1 MSEQALYQIVV
12 DGLDASE
19 RFHPILI
26 DLRVHLAAESV
37 SDTAEIELDDTNG
50 RIALPR
56 AGAFVAIALGWRD
69 SGISPVFEGTVDDI
83 KSRGARGAGRTLNI
97 TAKSADTR
105 GKGKHGQ
112 ERHWDKKKLSEVM
125 QDAGKEAG
133 FSVQVDDALGS
144 IEREWWGM
152 SAESFYHFG
161 HRIAREVGG
170 VFKIY
175 GKRALLVKRNAGLSA
190 SGLGLSSVLARAG
203 GNLINWDISPTVAR
217 PRYQSVIARWYD
229 MRAAKWKQEKV
240 EIGGIGGTADNITRF
255 TEADKDEAKHS
266 GNNAKEASDRNK
278 GEGSVVIEGDP
289 GATPEGL
296 CIVVGARPGID
307 GAYRIDTVDHELS
320 RDNGFTTT
328 LSLKQ
333 PQGSAGTDTR

>member
-12 DGLDASE
+12 DGIDASE

-26 DLRVHLAAESV
+26 NLRVHLAAESV

-56 AGAFVAIALGWRD
+56 DGAFVAIALGWRD

-97 TAKSADTR
+97 TAKSADTKGK
-105 GKGKHGQ
+105 GKGKHNQ
-112 ERHWDKKKLSEVM
+112 ERYWDKKKLSEVM
-125 QDAGKEAG
+125 QEAGKEAG
-133 FSVQVDDALGS
+133 FTVKVDDALGS
-144 IEREWWGM
+144 IERDWWGM

-175 GKRALLVKRNAGLSA
+175 GKRALLVKRNSGLSV
-190 SGLGLSSVLARAG
+190 SGLGLSSVIARAG

-217 PRYQSVIARWYD
+217 PRYQSVIARRYD
-229 MRAAKWKQEKV
+229 MKAPKWEQEKV
-240 EIGGIGGTADNITRF
+240 EIGGIAGTAPFGQRDLLP
-255 TEADKDEAKHS
+255 APVL
-266 GNNAKEASDRNK
+266 AS
-278 GEGSVVIEGDP
+278 
-289 GATPEGL
+289 
-296 CIVVGARPGID
+296 
-307 GAYRIDTVDHELS
+307 
-320 RDNGFTTT
+320 
-328 LSLKQ
+328 
-333 PQGSAGTDTR
+333 